1 MQVLK
6 GLLAGSMNVD
16 KNLRTQMADTKEAIE
31 YNLEQIALGEE
42 NERLEAEE
50 KGTWGIVDGDD
61 VNSMNAEKIANNKKE
76 IKNLYVSIFEFLIK
90 YLY

>member
-61 VNSMNAEKIANNKKE
+61 IVIGQVYLCQVIQFVECIVN
-76 IKNLYVSIFEFLIK
+76 
-90 YLY
+90 